1 MEHLQVTLLQ
11 KITKLILNIRK
22 TIDSLLDQIDL
33 MILMEFLLKILVN
46 LFLKENILARQRN
59 EEHLQTLFFDLN
71 IQKMVLGAL
80 PELVYG
86 KCMHHLIVNLFMKQK
101 ILILEALGLW
111 QLIILIIK
119 LFEQYKL
126 MLIIQ
131 EILQLQKII
140 QICHIMDDVS
150 RL

>member
-11 KITKLILNIRK
+11 KIMKLILNIRK

-33 MILMEFLLKILVN
+33 TILMEFLLKILVN

-59 EEHLQTLFFDLN
+59 EERLQTLFFDLN

-86 KCMHHLIVNLFMKQK
+86 KCMHHLIVNLFMKQE
-101 ILILEALGLW
+101 ILILEVLGL
-111 QLIILIIK
+111 
-119 LFEQYKL
+119 
-126 MLIIQ
+126 
-131 EILQLQKII
+131 
-140 QICHIMDDVS
+140 
-150 RL
+150 

>member
-11 KITKLILNIRK
+11 KIMKLILNIRK

-46 LFLKENILARQRN
+46 LFLKENILAKQRN
-59 EEHLQTLFFDLN
+59 EERLQTLFFDLN

-101 ILILEALGLW
+101 ILILEALGL
-111 QLIILIIK
+111 
-119 LFEQYKL
+119 
-126 MLIIQ
+126 
-131 EILQLQKII
+131 
-140 QICHIMDDVS
+140 
-150 RL
+150 